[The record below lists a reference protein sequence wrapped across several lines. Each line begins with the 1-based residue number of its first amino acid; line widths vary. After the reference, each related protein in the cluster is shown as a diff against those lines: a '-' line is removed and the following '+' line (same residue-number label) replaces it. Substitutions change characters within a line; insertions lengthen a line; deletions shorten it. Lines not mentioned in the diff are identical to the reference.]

1 MGNNQTICPPKLQ
14 MGAVTGKENYRMAK
28 LFAVCE
34 RHRCRIQS
42 MQGRGNEAMNGSSY
56 HTFEKT
62 RKSQPHLGVSAISYE
77 RYHSKCA
84 DGRWEK
90 RALVFFPRVGPYLP

>member
-1 MGNNQTICPPKLQ
+1 
-14 MGAVTGKENYRMAK
+14 MAK

-42 MQGRGNEAMNGSSY
+42 MQGRGNEAVNGSSY

-62 RKSQPHLGVSAISYE
+62 RKSQPHLGVFAFSHE
-77 RYHSKCA
+77 Q
-84 DGRWEK
+84 
-90 RALVFFPRVGPYLP
+90 